1 MLAIF
6 PFASTRSQVM
16 LSFSVLLYRLS
27 GGADDAHGNQTE
39 LEAALNEGNATWET
53 TRYAGVEHGFTV
65 WGNDG
70 YSLVADYRSW
80 QSMKHAFE
88 ERMPVPTKSGSGQN
102 TTSAAGSNTLGQ
114 NMTSAAGSNTFA
126 AVWSM
131 GVAATVAAIGVF
143 L

>member
-1 MLAIF
+1 MQF
-6 PFASTRSQVM
+6 N
-16 LSFSVLLYRLS
+16 RLS

-88 ERMPVPTKSGSGQN
+88 ERMPVPTKIGSGQN
-102 TTSAAGSNTLGQ
+102 T
-114 NMTSAAGSNTFA
+114 TSAAGSNTFA

-131 GVAATVAAIGVF
+131 GAAATVAAIGVF